1 MPQAAPTSMGYHS
14 CDCIEEGFNIQQT
27 GIEGDRMSASDV
39 SSVPIVTNQSHPS
52 SQIRACPDPEPS
64 AAPSRA
70 RRASVASTSAA
81 PTSKRSRRAAKKES
95 KNRVPQAAARF
106 DYRYSH
112 DDHQALD
119 VFGAWQRSIGTREFD
134 PASREYNLLSS
145 LLRRALPRPAVA
157 SWAGPRARAF
167 RPGRQKTLATTTSST
182 PRLQRA
188 ASRSSWRRAG
198 LAASCLP
205 RWGCASTCRLALRC
219 GIRWAWPTMAMP
231 LRPVSTCT
239 TRATRR
245 RWTSDKWSTR

>member
-1 MPQAAPTSMGYHS
+1 
-14 CDCIEEGFNIQQT
+14 
-27 GIEGDRMSASDV
+27 MSASDV

-70 RRASVASTSAA
+70 RRASAASTSAA
-81 PTSKRSRRAAKKES
+81 PASKRSRRAAKKES

-106 DYRYSH
+106 DAHFPPHYRYSH

-119 VFGAWQRSIGTREFD
+119 VFGAWQRSIGTRELTLVR
-134 PASREYNLLSS
+134 AESTTSS
-145 LLRRALPRPAVA
+145 ARCSAARSLAQP

-182 PRLQRA
+182 PRRQRA